1 MRDSDTFTGS
11 LLGRCTQIA
20 FLKLQTCCLLSRD
33 VDGLDPFA
41 NPHPM
46 PLRPSL
52 STIQS

>member
-1 MRDSDTFTGS
+1 MRDPNTFTSS
-11 LLGRCTQIA
+11 LLGCRTQIA
-20 FLKLQTCCLLSRD
+20 FLKLQTCGLLSRD

-52 STIQS
+52 PTIQS

>member
-1 MRDSDTFTGS
+1 MRDPDTFIGS
-11 LLGRCTQIA
+11 LLRRRTQIA

-33 VDGLDPFA
+33 ADALDPSA